1 MYAWPSHEQYV
12 FLQAVF
18 GDQRANVAQVKSRS
32 LFLLLLLLFLLVG
45 CGCGC
50 CCSYFSYFVSSSF
63 YYYYFLFLIIL
74 LIILIFLHVLVI
86 IVVLLVI
93 VALLL
98 IVGIVVLVSQ
108 ITIFLE
114 WPLCL
119 LFNPSFS
126 LQVPSTDP
134 PSLSSFRQVLV
145 GAATG
150 TESTKWFII
159 SLYIQRLIS
168 KVIHPYSHHDGHD
181 PHSRW
186 WPTGITGIIYIYIYI
201 NYINSFP
208 QWPIMTHTYSCS

>member
-1 MYAWPSHEQYV
+1 MPDLPMNSMFSCKPYLVTKGQMLLKLNPDRCSCCCCCCFCWLV
-12 FLQAVF
+12 AVVVVVVLIF
-18 GDQRANVAQVKSRS
+18 HI
-32 LFLLLLLLFLLVG
+32 LFLLHFIIII
-45 CGCGC
+45 
-50 CCSYFSYFVSSSF
+50 F
-63 YYYYFLFLIIL
+63 FLFLIIL

-186 WPTGITGIIYIYIYI
+186 WPTGITGIIYIYISI
-201 NYINSFP
+201 ISIVFHSGP
-208 QWPIMTHTYSCS
+208 

>member
-1 MYAWPSHEQYV
+1 MPDLPMNNMFSCKPYLVTKGQMLLKLNPDRCSCCCCCCFCWLV
-12 FLQAVF
+12 AV
-18 GDQRANVAQVKSRS
+18 AVVVVHI
-32 LFLLLLLLFLLVG
+32 LFLLHFLLRHFIIIFLFLL
-45 CGCGC
+45 
-50 CCSYFSYFVSSSF
+50 
-63 YYYYFLFLIIL
+63 IL
-74 LIILIFLHVLVI
+74 LLILIFLLHVLVI

-93 VALLL
+93 VAFFLLL
-98 IVGIVVLVSQ
+98 LLLFLLVK

-119 LFNPSFS
+119 LFNPPFL
-126 LQVPSTDP
+126 LQVLSTDP

-168 KVIHPYSHHDGHD
+168 KVIHTYSHHDGHD

-186 WPTGITGIIYIYIYI
+186 WPTGIT
-201 NYINSFP
+201 YINSFP

>member
-50 CCSYFSYFVSSSF
+50 CCSYFVSSSFSSSSF
-63 YYYYFLFLIIL
+63 YYYFSFSSYYSSYSYFF
-74 LIILIFLHVLVI
+74 FHVLVI

-93 VALLL
+93 VAFFLLL
-98 IVGIVVLVSQ
+98 LLLFLLVK

-119 LFNPSFS
+119 LFNPPFL
-126 LQVPSTDP
+126 LQVLSTDP

-168 KVIHPYSHHDGHD
+168 KVIHTYSHHDGHD

-186 WPTGITGIIYIYIYI
+186 WPTGIT
-201 NYINSFP
+201 YINSFP